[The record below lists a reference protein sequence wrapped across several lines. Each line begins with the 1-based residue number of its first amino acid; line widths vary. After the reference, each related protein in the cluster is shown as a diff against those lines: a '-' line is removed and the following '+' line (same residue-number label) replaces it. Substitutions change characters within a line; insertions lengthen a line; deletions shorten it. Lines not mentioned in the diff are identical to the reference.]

1 MESIER
7 FTMTLGANAFLVEPN
22 NGPAA
27 NPVLVTAQGIGQG
40 DSPEVTPP
48 TQSKL

>member
-7 FTMTLGANAFLVEPN
+7 FTMTLGANVLLVGPN

-40 DSPEVTPP
+40 DPPEVTPP